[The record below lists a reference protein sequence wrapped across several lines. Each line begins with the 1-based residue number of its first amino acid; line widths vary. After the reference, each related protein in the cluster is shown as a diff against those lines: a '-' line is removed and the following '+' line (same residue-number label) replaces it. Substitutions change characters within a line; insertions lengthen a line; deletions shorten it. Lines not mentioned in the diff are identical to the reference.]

1 MIRPTFSNSASV
13 QSDHRFYHEL
23 AGLST
28 DTKPETDDIATGSL
42 FHEVDTKK
50 VYAYN
55 EDGAAG
61 EKWIEQL
68 TLGG

>member
-1 MIRPTFSNSASV
+1 MVERTFSRERYNE
-13 QSDHRFYHEL
+13 Y

-28 DTKPETDDIATGSL
+28 DTKPTEGVGTGSL

-50 VYAYN
+50 VYAFN
-55 EDGAAG
+55 GTE
-61 EKWIEQL
+61 WVEQL